1 MSYNRNTEKMLSIQ
15 TSAGKV
21 LIIRL
26 YADKVTCPFYN
37 AGLLSGA
44 GAATPFPGYP
54 PDPGIEPGCPILRS
68 DYSLSE
74 PPGKSILSLLPKFN
88 LHGHL
93 LSQHKLKVT

>member
-1 MSYNRNTEKMLSIQ
+1 MSYNRNTEMLSIQ

-26 YADKVTCPFYN
+26 YADKFTYPFYN
-37 AGLLSGA
+37 VELLSGV
-44 GAATPFPGYP
+44 GVATPFPGYP
-54 PDPGIEPGCPILRS
+54 LDPGIEPGSPVLQS
-68 DYSLSE
+68 DYLLSE